1 MRLWLS
7 VAAVI
12 VANALM
18 KAIGPLV
25 VGDRPLPATMRRVVA
40 LMAPVLLA
48 GLIVVELGGEDW
60 SELDYQRVVGV
71 AVAGVA
77 FALRAPMLLA
87 VLLAMVSTA
96 LLRFLFPMGL

>member
-7 VAAVI
+7 VLAVI
-12 VANALM
+12 FSNALM

-25 VGDRPLPATMRRVVA
+25 VGDRPLPLAARRVVA

-60 SELDYQRVVGV
+60 SELDVHRLLGVG
-71 AVAGVA
+71 AAGVA
-77 FALRAPMLLA
+77 RALGAPMLAALGVA
-87 VLLAMVSTA
+87 ILTTG
-96 LLRFLFPMGL
+96 LLRFLLP